1 MTATQ
6 VSRLDACA
14 YLVHLLLQRVEVNQ
28 PGFLDDLIRGVAAD
42 RAGMPEV
49 PDREHA
55 LAVFDEVL
63 RMLEFANAQM
73 REARALG
80 RP

>member
-14 YLVHLLLQRVEVNQ
+14 YLLHLLLQRAEASQ
-28 PGFLDDLIRGVAAD
+28 PGLLDDLIRGVAAD

-49 PDREHA
+49 PAGEHA
-55 LAVFDEVL
+55 LMVFDEVL

-73 REARALG
+73 KEARALG

>member
-14 YLVHLLLQRVEVNQ
+14 YLLHLLLQRAEASQ
-28 PGFLDDLIRGVAAD
+28 PGFLEDLIRGVAAD
-42 RAGMPEV
+42 RAAMPEV

-55 LAVFDEVL
+55 LPVFDEVL

-73 REARALG
+73 KEAQALG

>member
-1 MTATQ
+1 MTAMQ

-14 YLVHLLLQRVEVNQ
+14 YLLHLLLRIEVSQ
-28 PGFLDDLIRGVAAD
+28 PGFLDDLIDGVAAD
-42 RAGMPEV
+42 RAGMPQV
-49 PDREHA
+49 PDRAQA
-55 LAVFDEVL
+55 LRVFDEVL

-73 REARALG
+73 KEARALG

>member
-6 VSRLDACA
+6 VSRLNACA
-14 YLVHLLLQRVEVNQ
+14 YLLHLLLQRVEVSQ
-28 PGFLDDLIRGVAAD
+28 PGFLDELIRGVAAD
-42 RAGMPEV
+42 RAGLSDV

-55 LAVFDEVL
+55 LPVFDEVL
-63 RMLEFANAQM
+63 RMLDFANTQM
-73 REARALG
+73 KEARALG